1 MSGSGAGKRLILMG
15 PPGGGKGT
23 QAKRLQERLGIVH
36 LSTGDMLR
44 AAVAAGTAVGK
55 QAKAVMDAGKL
66 VSDEILVAMI
76 AERTAKE
83 DCAKGFIL
91 DGFPRTLPQAE
102 ALDKLLAEKGQKLDK
117 VIEVTVPDARL
128 IERITGRFTCAKCGE
143 GYHAKFKQPR
153 VAGVCDVCG
162 SKEFIRRADDTVETV
177 SARLKAYHAQ
187 TAPLLPYY
195 RAKGLLEQIDGDRDM
210 NAVTIDLER
219 VLT

>member
-1 MSGSGAGKRLILMG
+1 MAGKRLILMG

-76 AERTAKE
+76 AERIARP

-102 ALDKLLAEKGQKLDK
+102 ALDKLLAGKRQRLDK

-143 GYHAKFKQPR
+143 GYHDKFKQPR
-153 VAGVCDVCG
+153 DAGVCDVCG
-162 SKEFIRRADDTVETV
+162 SKEFSRRADDTVETV
-177 SARLKAYHAQ
+177 TARLKAYHAQ
-187 TAPLLPYY
+187 TEPLLPYY
-195 RAKGLLEQIDGDRDM
+195 RAKGLLAVIDGDRDID
-210 NAVTIDLER
+210 AITIDIER
-219 VLT
+219 VLR

>member
-1 MSGSGAGKRLILMG
+1 MG

-23 QAKRLQERLGIVH
+23 QAKRIQERYGMVQ

-76 AERTAKE
+76 AERISQP
-83 DCAKGFIL
+83 DCANGFIL
-91 DGFPRTLPQAE
+91 DGFPRTTPQAE
-102 ALDKLLAEKGQKLDK
+102 ALDKLLADKGMTLDK
-117 VIEVTVPDARL
+117 VVEVAVPDERL

-143 GYHAKFKQPR
+143 GYHDKFKQPKKP
-153 VAGVCDVCG
+153 GVCDVCG
-162 SKEFIRRADDTVETV
+162 STDFARRADDNAETV
-177 SARLKAYHAQ
+177 KARLKAYHAQ

-195 RAKGLLEQIDGDRDM
+195 EKKGLLMVIDGDRDM
-210 NAVTIDLER
+210 DVVTADLIKI
-219 VLT
+219 LGA

>member
-1 MSGSGAGKRLILMG
+1 MTSKRLILMG

-23 QAKRLQERLGIVH
+23 QAKRLQERLSLVH

-44 AAVAAGTAVGK
+44 AAAAAGTAIGK
-55 QAKAVMDAGKL
+55 MAKAVIDAGKL

-76 AERTAKE
+76 AERTARP

-102 ALDKLLAEKGQKLDK
+102 ALDKLLAGKRQKLDK

-143 GYHAKFKQPR
+143 GYHDKFKQPR

-162 SKEFIRRADDTVETV
+162 STEFTRRADDTVETV
-177 SARLKAYHAQ
+177 TARLKAYHAQ
-187 TAPLLPYY
+187 TEPLLPYY
-195 RAKGLLEQIDGDRDM
+195 RAKGLLKQIDGDRDID
-210 NAVTIDLER
+210 AITIDIVR